1 MSSSVM
7 GPGAANSQ
15 ASLLQA
21 QEGQAMQ
28 QMNALKGTT
37 DHARIE
43 KGAKEFEAMLLGS
56 WLQQAE
62 QSFAS
67 VPGADGDSDN
77 DGTRDQMMSLG
88 TQTLA
93 HAMVSAGGIGIAK
106 MVANAMESQ
115 ADHAQASA
123 KAIQPD
129 VKSDGKN

>member
-1 MSSSVM
+1 MSSGVM
-7 GPGAANSQ
+7 GPGVVASQ
-15 ASLLQA
+15 ASLMQA

-43 KGAKEFEAMLLGS
+43 KGAKEFEAMLLGT

-62 QSFAS
+62 QSFATI
-67 VPGADGDSDN
+67 PGASDDGDTDA
-77 DGTRDQMMSLG
+77 TRDQMMSLG

-93 HAMVSAGGIGIAK
+93 RAMVSAGGIGIAK
-106 MVANAMESQ
+106 MVASAMESE

-123 KAIQPD
+123 KASQPEA
-129 VKSDGKN
+129 KKWK